1 MLQDLIDSN
10 IKYYL
15 STKYSMKWEMKIQKL
30 GRIQLPTDFMKAYS
44 HKEGQKVLLE
54 DSKEGK
60 IMTIR
65 FKGVEKK

>member
-1 MLQDLIDSN
+1 
-10 IKYYL
+10 
-15 STKYSMKWEMKIQKL
+15 MKWEMKIQKL